1 MLLIG
6 VKGAT
11 GRKAALI
18 EDAVVF
24 AFQCLMPRVRK
35 EVDIDVICRRLKG
48 AEGYELETGD
58 REFQIDIHNK
68 LKGDDLLTCIFH
80 EVTHVVQDLRGT
92 RTVEME
98 QLPYLERP
106 YEIEAYEQQEI
117 ILKKWLTNV

>member
-1 MLLIG
+1 MICIG

-35 EVDIDVICRRLKG
+35 EVDIEVICRRLKG

-117 ILKKWLTNV
+117 ILKKWLTKC

>member
-48 AEGYELETGD
+48 AEGYEIETGD

>member
-35 EVDIDVICRRLKG
+35 EVDIEVICRRLKG

-117 ILKKWLTNV
+117 ILKKWLTKC

>member
-1 MLLIG
+1 MICIG
-6 VKGAT
+6 VKGAR

-24 AFQCLMPRVRK
+24 AFRCLMPRVRK
-35 EVDIDVICRRLKG
+35 EVDIEVICRRLKG
-48 AEGYELETGD
+48 VEGYELETGD

-92 RTVEME
+92 RTEEME
-98 QLPYLERP
+98 KLPYLERP

-117 ILKKWLTNV
+117 ILKKWLANV

>member
-1 MLLIG
+1 MICIG

-35 EVDIDVICRRLKG
+35 EVDIEVICRRLKG

>member
-35 EVDIDVICRRLKG
+35 EVDIDVICRRLRG
-48 AEGYELETGD
+48 AEGYEIETGD

>member
-1 MLLIG
+1 MIFIG

-35 EVDIDVICRRLKG
+35 EVDIEVICRRLKG

-117 ILKKWLTNV
+117 ILKKWLTKC

>member
-1 MLLIG
+1 MLCIG
-6 VKGAT
+6 VKGAR

-35 EVDIDVICRRLKG
+35 EVDIEVVCRRLRG

-80 EVTHVVQDLRGT
+80 EVTHVVQDLRKT
-92 RTVEME
+92 RTQEME
-98 QLPYLERP
+98 EMPYLERP